1 MKISLK
7 WLRELVDFSL
17 SAEELGEAL
26 TLVGFEVEDI
36 ENRTLWADGVVV
48 GRILQADPHPDADRL
63 RVCQVDVGGEQPL
76 NIVCGAANARADLTV
91 AVAQVGT
98 YLPQVDLKLKKSK
111 LRGVVSEGMICSL
124 AELGLEK
131 NSEGIH
137 EFPAAHPL
145 GSDVRPLLGLDDII
159 LDLTSTANRADA
171 LSMVGIARE
180 VAAITRNPLH
190 LPSVAAVEAPEMASL
205 VLEVA
210 DRKACPAYSGT
221 LIKGVQIGPSPDWLR
236 HRLEATGTR
245 SINNVVDIT
254 NLVLLE
260 WGQPLHAFD
269 WQRLR
274 SVMGDDPL
282 QVGVRMATTGER
294 LRTLDGQDRTLQPDN
309 LLITAADRPVAL
321 AGVMGGEATEVY
333 SETQDIF
340 LEAALF
346 DPVVIRRSARRQGLR
361 TEASARYERGVDFSA
376 LYTARDRALHLILDL
391 AGGEVVGQTVVD
403 QRPPLERQIELR
415 LCRMMDLLGADVQ
428 ARDVE
433 EILPAL
439 GFQMSACELRPTLA
453 KPGADASELA
463 TTARCVWQVR
473 VPPYR
478 MRDIER
484 EIDLIEEFARL
495 YGYDQFAETL
505 PPETEIGSLSPR
517 EKGLRLIRET
527 FRSVGLTELIHIS
540 LCAAA
545 ADREAVAIT
554 NPMSPEFSALRRQ
567 LLPGLL
573 EAFQYNW
580 DQGNGP
586 LFGFEIGK
594 IFWLEEGTYREA
606 EHLGGILGGNPTLH
620 DWQHRSQ
627 AFDWFAAK
635 GLLTAALQR
644 LALPVEFK
652 PDASLPQLHPGR
664 TASLWLRDQCLGF
677 LGQLHPQEQRRWDL
691 QDPVFVFELDLELI
705 LKDLEH
711 QGVVRHQPYSLYPA
725 SDRDIAF
732 FAPLDVS
739 VASLEA
745 AIRSAAGDLLRE
757 VELFDEYR
765 GSGVPEDQRSLA
777 FRLTYRALDRTLTDT
792 EVETAQDQVRQ
803 QLVSQFQVVLR
814 S

>member
-1 MKISLK
+1 
-7 WLRELVDFSL
+7 
-17 SAEELGEAL
+17 
-26 TLVGFEVEDI
+26 
-36 ENRTLWADGVVV
+36 
-48 GRILQADPHPDADRL
+48 
-63 RVCQVDVGGEQPL
+63 
-76 NIVCGAANARADLTV
+76 V

-98 YLPQVDLKLKKSK
+98 YLPQVELKLKKSK

-131 NSEGIH
+131 SSEGIH
-137 EFPAAHPL
+137 EFAEAYPL
-145 GSDVRPLLGLDDII
+145 GSDVRPLLGLNDTI

-190 LPSVAAVEAPEMASL
+190 LPSVAAVAAPGIESFDL
-205 VLEVA
+205 KVA
-210 DRKACPAYSGT
+210 DQKACPAYSGT
-221 LIKGVQIGPSPDWLR
+221 LIQGVQIGPSPNWLR
-236 HRLEATGTR
+236 HRLEAAGTR

-269 WQRLR
+269 WQRLQ
-274 SVMGDDPL
+274 SLMAAHSQ
-282 QVGVRMATTGER
+282 QVGVRMARSGEH
-294 LRTLDGQDRTLQPDN
+294 LRTLDGQNRALQADN

-321 AGVMGGEATEVY
+321 AGVMGGEDTEVFLDT
-333 SETQDIF
+333 EVIF

-346 DPVVIRRSARRQGLR
+346 DPVVVRRSARRQGLR
-361 TEASARYERGVDFSA
+361 TEASARYERGVDFSS
-376 LYTARDRALHLILDL
+376 LFTARDRAIHLILEL

-403 QRPPLERQIELR
+403 HRPSLERQIELR
-415 LCRMMDLLGADVQ
+415 LSRMMDLLGSDV
-428 ARDVE
+428 RSGDVE

-439 GFQMSACELRPTLA
+439 GFHMSACELRPTTPA
-453 KPGADASELA
+453 KPGAEPSESA
-463 TTARCVWQVR
+463 TTARCVWQVQ

-478 MRDIER
+478 IRDIER

-495 YGYDQFAETL
+495 YGYDQFTETL
-505 PPETEIGSLSPR
+505 PPETEIGSLSPS

-540 LCAAA
+540 LCSAAE
-545 ADREAVAIT
+545 DPEAVAIT

-573 EAFQYNW
+573 DAFQYNW

-594 IFWLEEGTYREA
+594 IFWLEAGIYREA
-606 EHLGGILGGNPTLH
+606 EHLGAILGGNPTLH

-627 AFDWFAAK
+627 ALDWFAAK

-644 LALPVEFK
+644 LAIPVELR

-664 TASLWLRDQCLGF
+664 TASLWLKEQFLGYF
-677 LGQLHPQEQRRWDL
+677 GQLHPQEQRQWDL

-739 VASLEA
+739 VASLETK
-745 AIRSAAGDLLRE
+745 IRSAAGELLQE

-765 GSGVPEDQRSLA
+765 GTGVPQDQRSLA
-777 FRLTYRALDRTLTDT
+777 FRLTYRAPDRTLTDP
-792 EVETAQDQVRQ
+792 EVEAAQEQVRQ